1 MLDKVKH
8 AYFWGGHLFVP
19 CFSQLPGTRA
29 AVCAEKHVNS
39 HCLTSLIITGL
50 FVAQQSLSHLINPNW
65 VICCLFSSAPK
76 DQGSGVCREACL
88 QSLSRLQCSYLDLF
102 LIHWPGTQKLQPG
115 DARHKP
121 NRLGSWAD
129 MEQLCQEGQTDSE
142 APGSLVIPWFLM
154 PPKSESVQASVTV
167 ISDLWC
173 L

>member
-1 MLDKVKH
+1 MLIFLVIC
-8 AYFWGGHLFVP
+8 LFPV
-19 CFSQLPGTRA
+19 FSQLPGTRA

-39 HCLTSLIITGL
+39 HCLAL
-50 FVAQQSLSHLINPNW
+50 VNPNW
-65 VICCLFSSAPK
+65 VSCCLFSSAPK
-76 DQGSGVCREACL
+76 DQGSGMCREACL

-142 APGSLVIPWFLM
+142 APGSLIIPWFLM

>member
-8 AYFWGGHLFVP
+8 TYFLVICLFPV
-19 CFSQLPGTRA
+19 FFQLPGTRA
-29 AVCAEKHVNS
+29 AVCAEKHVSS
-39 HCLTSLIITGL
+39 HCLTFIN
-50 FVAQQSLSHLINPNW
+50 LSW
-65 VICCLFSSAPK
+65 VICSLFSSAPK

-129 MEQLCQEGQTDSE
+129 MEQLCQEGQTGAE
-142 APGSLVIPWFLM
+142 APGCLIIPWFLM

-167 ISDLWC
+167 ILDLWC